1 MATHNYGILSSWAME
16 NADALEKKKEK
27 LLNQVKLDLFE
38 TLDVDSKIVNRNDL
52 ADKLSKNRFIS
63 WIGIPHGEVEIWNK
77 KYSIDE
83 KKYGDLLEEY
93 KKALEI
99 ENEAD
104 RAKALAEIDTKLA
117 ERLILDSWDYIEFKW
132 DEGFAEWKGAE
143 EESKIAFEMLNNLDA
158 YKGKIERVAKKKN
171 FVKKEKWDRYVI
183 KWTDRELSIIER
195 KFKEEV
201 KKQEKIEE
209 DKKKQRE
216 AIAEIKKENKE
227 LKKKWEL
234 NDEKDREIEEL
245 KRKQEEQERKIK
257 ELTEQLNKKDDESV
271 ESTSE
276 DEWESTSEDGWDR
289 FISDDSWDDVSG
301 DSGESSTDIPDPVI
315 EQKEW
320 VATISN
326 VTQVNR
332 AIVQREADE
341 ELRQRYEDT
350 SWFNFVWKANL
361 FLRRKFIKDRMVN
374 KKMRGRKGM
383 DWSDASQAAADRH
396 QIEEQNNLADR
407 MKVVI
412 RDIDSAN
419 YPETRRRLDNLL
431 GRLTWKPTTV
441 PPWQR
446 EITDD
451 NFKTEFQN
459 ILDMSWKIFDRTR
472 PGTATSTNR
481 RPMSDIIKSN
491 NIGQLSTNILMQANK
506 FREQQF
512 LTWWI
517 ADHIARNPWETAAS
531 FDTYCRNAI
540 KKYVD
545 TYNDMPDFLEQMWVK
560 LDDVDASKEI
570 KRLQAH
576 NWALTMIAAQSL
588 KLRIQMLDDW
598 WEAYNVKKQWW
609 VLTKIGRFFDD
620 PTWGENTKFGRW
632 MNKHQ
637 NIKEAFWW
645 IWWGAKLW
653 AMMTPAFLLAPMW
666 PLAVA
671 SWVGGMSFLTTLV
684 KKKAHYER
692 ENRSYQRMQATNLT
706 DYRNK
711 RTQLANEV
719 AWMKWREGRFW
730 GKKARVR
737 DQYKDYVLTTQDQLS
752 LSPDLL
758 SRIERR
764 LQDSTALS
772 SAEQINLA
780 ADLADGLARLD
791 YHKKSGQ
798 NFLGSDNPLRA
809 EEEYRA
815 LQNAVM
821 WGAKRLGISVNDLRA
836 RSPYDAYYNNTV
848 RLIEDGTGD
857 EFDNQ
862 GYLQARKRFKNRSNT
877 KSWMGALKA
886 WAVSFGLSY
895 LASSLASWTKT
906 ETVET
911 KTNMHH
917 WQTGWEYNLGDY
929 NESSF
934 VTGDVNPTMRG
945 VIDWNTVEIS
955 WWELYSSVDSV
966 RCSASFW
973 ASQLSSAQ
981 SSLASSLANPTV
993 AGNPDLVNAVNN
1005 YVAEATRGIHSV
1017 AWLSAWNQDL
1027 ALARAIEAVNE
1038 GILDPIIASWNTS
1051 VVINPSC
1058 LHWAN
1063 WWIQSST
1070 WAVWQA
1076 FRNMGILNLDFVQK
1090 GTEEVVSEVTRA
1102 IPIPVGLNTFW
1113 TKGSKGAQQQRNP

>member
-1 MATHNYGILSSWAME
+1 MRSNSEDEW
-16 NADALEKKKEK
+16 
-27 LLNQVKLDLFE
+27 
-38 TLDVDSKIVNRNDL
+38 
-52 ADKLSKNRFIS
+52 
-63 WIGIPHGEVEIWNK
+63 EVTSE
-77 KYSIDE
+77 DE
-83 KKYGDLLEEY
+83 
-93 KKALEI
+93 
-99 ENEAD
+99 
-104 RAKALAEIDTKLA
+104 
-117 ERLILDSWDYIEFKW
+117 W
-132 DEGFAEWKGAE
+132 
-143 EESKIAFEMLNNLDA
+143 
-158 YKGKIERVAKKKN
+158 
-171 FVKKEKWDRYVI
+171 
-183 KWTDRELSIIER
+183 
-195 KFKEEV
+195 
-201 KKQEKIEE
+201 
-209 DKKKQRE
+209 
-216 AIAEIKKENKE
+216 
-227 LKKKWEL
+227 
-234 NDEKDREIEEL
+234 
-245 KRKQEEQERKIK
+245 
-257 ELTEQLNKKDDESV
+257 

-276 DEWESTSEDGWDR
+276 DGWESTSEDGWDR
-289 FISDDSWDDVSG
+289 FISDDSWDDVSE

-911 KTNMHH
+911 RTNMHH

-929 NESSF
+929 NEASF
-934 VTGDVNPTMRG
+934 VTGDVNPTMRS
-945 VIDWNTVEIS
+945 VIGWNTVEIS

-993 AGNPDLVNAVNN
+993 AGNPDLVTAVNN

-1113 TKGSKGAQQQRNP
+1113 TKGSKGSQQQRNP